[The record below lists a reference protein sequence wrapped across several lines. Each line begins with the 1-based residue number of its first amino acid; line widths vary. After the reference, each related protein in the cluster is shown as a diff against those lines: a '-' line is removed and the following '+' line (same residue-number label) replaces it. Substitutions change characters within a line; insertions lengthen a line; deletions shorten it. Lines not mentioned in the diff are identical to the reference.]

1 MFGRRPDATQ
11 VTGLPTIRRFMPF
24 ISPRR
29 NDSLVL
35 YAQEIEAD
43 AALRFV
49 DELNVGRSE
58 ESQITLFHL
67 VLRAVASALHAYRG

>member
-35 YAQEIEAD
+35 YAQGN
-43 AALRFV
+43 R
-49 DELNVGRSE
+49 GR
-58 ESQITLFHL
+58 
-67 VLRAVASALHAYRG
+67 RGSSVRRRV